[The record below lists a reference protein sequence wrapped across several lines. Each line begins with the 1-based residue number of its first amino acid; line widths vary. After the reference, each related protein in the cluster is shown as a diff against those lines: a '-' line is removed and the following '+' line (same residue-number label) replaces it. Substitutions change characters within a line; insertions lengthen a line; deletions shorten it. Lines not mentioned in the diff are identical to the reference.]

1 MTPDAS
7 ATLDGIL
14 QGQRLEALLACDANV
29 VSYDPDEFFSVV
41 FRCRGRNSNLIAK
54 PLAIFVLWSAAW
66 GIFFEVVPTAR
77 GQVSDADLISPL
89 LTPVS
94 FLLVFRL
101 GRAAVRY
108 WDARAAAGKLV
119 ETCRTLASTGIVGCN
134 HDVSIQCD
142 IARWACVMPVVVKS
156 FVRPVPLQHCHMDA
170 PALLAYKRHELG
182 GLLTDDEASRVLD
195 DNSYGPI
202 AALTSLR
209 AVAVRAAAAPPD
221 GCGGLTAA
229 ARAQLYKHLNEQ
241 IDTLTGAW
249 GAMERVNAT
258 PLPFAYVAH
267 LRTFLLLYL
276 HLWAVEALARHAW
289 ASVPVILLASFAL
302 LGIEAAAVD
311 CERPFRGTTNHLA
324 LGKMCVVVAR
334 NVAQTLRHA
343 TNAPLLPAAG
353 GGAGG
358 GGGGGGDP
366 TVKSPNRDDAR
377 VRAALNVR
385 TGSGRVGTSTADFEL
400 LAVASG
406 PLE

>member
-1 MTPDAS
+1 MATLDAS
-7 ATLDGIL
+7 ATLDAIL
-14 QGQRLEALLACDANV
+14 QDQRLDALLACDANV
-29 VSYDPDEFFSVV
+29 VSYDPDVFYPVV
-41 FRCRGRNSNLIAK
+41 FRWHGRNTNLIAM
-54 PLAIFVLWSAAW
+54 PLAVFVLWSAAW
-66 GIFFEVVPTAR
+66 GIFFEVVPSAR
-77 GQVSDADLISPL
+77 GHVSDAELISPL

-119 ETCRTLASTGIVGCN
+119 ETCRTLASTGIVGCA
-134 HDVSIQCD
+134 DDATIQCD
-142 IARWACVMPVVVKS
+142 IARWACAMPVAVKG
-156 FVRPVPLQHCHMDA
+156 FVRPLPVPHRLMDA
-170 PALLAYKRHELG
+170 PTLLAYRRHELG

-195 DNSYGPI
+195 DGSYGPI
-202 AALTSLR
+202 AVLTSLR

-276 HLWAVEALARHAW
+276 HLWAVEALAKHAW
-289 ASVPVILLASFAL
+289 ASVPVMLLASFAL
-302 LGIEAAAVD
+302 LGIEAAAVE

-343 TNAPLLPAAG
+343 TNAPLPPAA
-353 GGAGG
+353 G

-366 TVKSPNRDDAR
+366 TVTSPIRDRAR
-377 VRAALNVR
+377 VRPATSVR
-385 TGSGRVGTSTADFEL
+385 TGGPRVVGTSTADVEL
-400 LAVASG
+400 LTVVSE